1 MATQDDS
8 KTRLT
13 VAERAERRVAR
24 RGMRLQLRAAA
35 RNDDIT
41 RAIRERVVII
51 GGGIAGMEA
60 ARQLLMLGYKPVIVE
75 KDDHLGGHV
84 ASWHKLFPDMGDA
97 QQIVAKL
104 REDIMDATIY
114 LSTEISVCNRL
125 KDGYNIVL
133 SNGMSILTR
142 AILMST
148 GFTLFPAAKKEEY
161 GYGVYDRVITN
172 ADLEH
177 WFNTGDDAR
186 IPAEPKAVGFVH
198 CVGSRDLKAG
208 NSQCSKVCCIT
219 AIKQAM
225 EMKEK
230 FPDAEVYC
238 FYMDLRLFG
247 KKYEDF
253 YINAQRDYGV
263 HFIRGRVSEV
273 SENIAGGV
281 QVKAE
286 DTLSGRPVRV
296 QLDLLVLM
304 AGIVNNPDNESIA
317 GQVRLE
323 TDSDGFLKS
332 RDNILSITES
342 PRKGV
347 FLAGACTGPKTVPE
361 TVAEA
366 RSAALAIH
374 SYLSGLE

>member
-104 REDIMDATIY
+104 REEIMDATIY

-225 EMKEK
+225 EMKER

-253 YINAQRDYGV
+253 YIKAQMESGV

-273 SENIAGGV
+273 SENMQG
-281 QVKAE
+281 QVIIKTE
-286 DTLSGRPVRV
+286 DTLSGKPAKIT
-296 QLDLLVLM
+296 LDLLVLM
-304 AGIVNNPDNESIA
+304 AGIVCNKQAVHTASMV
-317 GQVRLE
+317 QVQ

-332 RDNILSITES
+332 KDNILNIIETGS
-342 PRKGV
+342 KGV
-347 FLAGACTGPKTVPE
+347 FLAGTATGAKTIPE
-361 TVAEA
+361 TAAEA
-366 RSAALAIH
+366 RAAALAIH
-374 SYLSGLE
+374 NYLVTQS